1 MHEAHPLFIYIYF
14 FSQKKR
20 SSRRKRSGLIKGIG
34 YASRKNRRIILKKL
48 AREKMRA
55 MRELKKR
62 RRDTPNTR
70 KYRRMIEEYN
80 GLKKTFC

>member
-1 MHEAHPLFIYIYF
+1 M
-14 FSQKKR
+14 
-20 SSRRKRSGLIKGIG
+20 IKGIG